1 MTSPDYEEIREIF
14 IEQAKHFIENAGQ
27 MIAHITVYAN
37 HKNIE
42 NNDDSGKP
50 SIIHI
55 PIPPDSLK
63 SEESKDEFIHDIMPG
78 VAKEIRKKFDTQA
91 VGWASEAW
99 LRTAHKDDPDLDN
112 WKDMPI
118 KKEVL
123 ILILEAE
130 GKSECI
136 VYEMKRNGQKV
147 NSDGDLI
154 DDIQL
159 EELKE
164 MTGAGGE
171 MAGRFFGLYKLI
183 K

>member
-1 MTSPDYEEIREIF
+1 MTEENYQEIREIF
-14 IEQAKHFIENAGQ
+14 IGQAKSFIENAGQ
-27 MIAHITVYAN
+27 MLAHITVYAN
-37 HKNIE
+37 HKDVE
-42 NNDDSGKP
+42 NSDDSGKP

-55 PIPPDSLK
+55 PIPPSFLE
-63 SEESKDEFIHDIMPG
+63 SEESKDEFIDEVMPG

-99 LRTAHKDDPDLDN
+99 LRTAHKDDPGLDN

-130 GKSECI
+130 NKTECI

-147 NSDGDLI
+147 NSDGDLV

-159 EELKE
+159 EELKD
-164 MTGAGGE
+164 MTGSGGQ
-171 MAGRFFGLYKLI
+171 MAGRFFGLYNLI

>member
-1 MTSPDYEEIREIF
+1 MTDKDYQEIREIF
-14 IEQAKHFIENAGQ
+14 IDQAKAFVDNAGQ

-37 HKNIE
+37 HKDV
-42 NNDDSGKP
+42 DDSEHSGKP

-63 SEESKDEFIHDIMPG
+63 SEEAKDEFIDDIMPG

-99 LRTAHKDDPDLDN
+99 LRVAGKDEPDLDN
-112 WKDMPI
+112 WKELPI

-130 GKSECI
+130 DISECI

-147 NSDGDLI
+147 NSDGDLVDSI
-154 DDIQL
+154 EL
-159 EELKE
+159 EELKD
-164 MTGAGGE
+164 MSGTKGE
-171 MAGRFFGLYKLI
+171 MGGRFCGLYKLI